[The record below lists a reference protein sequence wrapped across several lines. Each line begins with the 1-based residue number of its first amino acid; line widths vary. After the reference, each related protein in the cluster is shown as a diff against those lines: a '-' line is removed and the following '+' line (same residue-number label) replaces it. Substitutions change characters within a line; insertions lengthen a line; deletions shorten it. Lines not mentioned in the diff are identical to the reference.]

1 MLKKLCS
8 LSAVFIFALSI
19 LFLSIEKTSI
29 GAQPSLAAANLKFTV
44 SEEATP
50 SAESKV
56 NYYLPYPGILPDSPL
71 YKLKMVRDRIW
82 LWLTPEPIG
91 KAEKLLLY
99 ADKRVGAGKAL
110 IEGGQV
116 PLGISTILKGEK
128 YLERAILETEKAQKQ
143 GLKVNGLIE
152 KVEKASLG
160 HEEILSSLKQKVN
173 SEGQESLGNILSFLK
188 TLQSK
193 ASDLND

>member
-1 MLKKLCS
+1 MIKKLCS
-8 LSAVFIFALSI
+8 LSAVFVFALAI

-29 GAQPSLAAANLKFTV
+29 GAQPSLAAASLRFTV

-50 SAESKV
+50 SAEPKV

-71 YKLKMVRDRIW
+71 YKIKMVRDRVW
-82 LWLTPEPIG
+82 LWLTPEPVN

-99 ADKRVGAGKAL
+99 ADKRVGAGKTL

-143 GLKVNGLIE
+143 GLEVKSL
-152 KVEKASLG
+152 VEKLEKACLG
-160 HEEILSSLKQKVN
+160 HEEILLSLKQKVN
-173 SEGQESLGNILSFLK
+173 SEGQESLGNMLTFLK
-188 TLQSK
+188 TLQNKTSG
-193 ASDLND
+193 LND